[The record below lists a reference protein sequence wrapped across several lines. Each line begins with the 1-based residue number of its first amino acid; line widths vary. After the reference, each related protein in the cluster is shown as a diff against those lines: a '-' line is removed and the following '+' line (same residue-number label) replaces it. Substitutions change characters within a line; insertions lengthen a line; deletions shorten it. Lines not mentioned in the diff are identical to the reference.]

1 MLTYTVAANYGP
13 KRQAAFQIGNYQFT
27 VTQDGSA
34 SGSQAQPPVWSA
46 TRLDFGRLNVGAAG
60 TAQSVQ
66 LTNSGT
72 SRLSLVAIT
81 VGGINSGDF
90 SETDDCGTS
99 LAPGARCTVQVV
111 FTPTASGIRAAS
123 LFVAGNISGA
133 EPAVDLTGAGM
144 VAGPTP
150 TIQAIADSWGYSA
163 GIAPGLWVTIGG
175 ANLAGSADTWNL
187 NGLQDLPVA
196 LGGVTVT
203 FNGAPA
209 PLLYVS
215 PTQINALVPASV
227 APGEVQVL
235 AQVNGVNSSPFLITA
250 RPAQPAVYAPPNAD
264 GSTFFVTA
272 ALAGTATLVGNSAT
286 DPRVARPAYPGDT
299 LDLYMIG
306 LGSTVDPSKF
316 ITDRVFSGAFPV
328 TAPVSVSIGGKPAN
342 VAFAGLTGPGL
353 YLVRVAVPPDLP
365 PGPQTVQVSAGS
377 IPSRPSLMLQMAPTP
392 QR

>member
-1 MLTYTVAANYGP
+1 
-13 KRQAAFQIGNYQFT
+13 
-27 VTQDGSA
+27 
-34 SGSQAQPPVWSA
+34 
-46 TRLDFGRLNVGAAG
+46 
-60 TAQSVQ
+60 
-66 LTNSGT
+66 
-72 SRLSLVAIT
+72 
-81 VGGINSGDF
+81 
-90 SETDDCGTS
+90 
-99 LAPGARCTVQVV
+99 
-111 FTPTASGIRAAS
+111 
-123 LFVAGNISGA
+123 
-133 EPAVDLTGAGM
+133 
-144 VAGPTP
+144 
-150 TIQAIADSWGYSA
+150 
-163 GIAPGLWVTIGG
+163 
-175 ANLAGSADTWNL
+175 
-187 NGLQDLPVA
+187 
-196 LGGVTVT
+196 
-203 FNGAPA
+203 
-209 PLLYVS
+209 LLYVS

-250 RPAQPAVYAPPNAD
+250 RPVQPAVYAPPNAD